1 MNDNLQE
8 AKLENWCFNNG
19 TLLGMVHGHPNPT
32 LADGELVR
40 TSTVRYINEDKGFAV
55 TRNTVYFL
63 GKKAGNQ

>member
-8 AKLENWCFNNG
+8 ARLENWYFSNG
-19 TLLGMVHGHPNPT
+19 TLFGAVHGHPNPVLT
-32 LADGELVR
+32 EGETVK

-63 GKKAGNQ
+63 GKKAGN